1 MKIWYFAGNTLLVE
15 YEGRPYK
22 IELNSNEPPY
32 LLEVNPNDNV
42 ETAFER
48 FLKFCYVPWYHA
60 RVMPKPKTTAKR
72 VSTIFETWR
81 ANQ

>member
-1 MKIWYFAGNTLLVE
+1 MKIWYFAGNKLLVE

-22 IELNSNEPPY
+22 VELNSNEPPY
-32 LLEVNPNDNV
+32 LLDVNPNDDI

-48 FLKFCYVPWYHA
+48 FLKFCLEPWYHV

-72 VSTIFETWR
+72 VSAIFEV
-81 ANQ
+81 